1 MDFFQIQEQI
11 KLTKIS
17 IENLEKH
24 IKIISS
30 PKKYIFDYFTNEDGT
45 LKVIFT
51 DSKNTDF
58 LIKDAQIRYYSVDY
72 KCATF
77 NIVVRTK
84 KCHERKYN
92 RKPTVYGYGIDSIID
107 AEDFTSFLSKEIIL
121 LRKSLKEKN
130 DKMTDL
136 LKDFKKMKN
145 PNLLKYKET
154 ISFLEEAQKSAIS
167 SSHKYEIEIV
177 IKKIKAND
185 DVRNILDKV
194 PHIWYYGAKQYASS
208 LIRRLGGKK
217 YYKSNKD
224 VSGSVYYELPNIQK
238 IRLTDHELPSSDRR
252 DYNRAMGLSGEW
264 IEIILD
270 EPMPFKKL
278 KTKILKI
285 IKDNLRDDTVFSEE
299 TKKISD
305 SI

>member
-72 KCATF
+72 KCGTF

-92 RKPTVYGYGIDSIID
+92 IKRTLYRSRIDSII
-107 AEDFTSFLSKEIIL
+107 AVEQFTAIL
-121 LRKSLKEKN
+121 
-130 DKMTDL
+130 
-136 LKDFKKMKN
+136 
-145 PNLLKYKET
+145 
-154 ISFLEEAQKSAIS
+154 
-167 SSHKYEIEIV
+167 
-177 IKKIKAND
+177 
-185 DVRNILDKV
+185 
-194 PHIWYYGAKQYASS
+194 
-208 LIRRLGGKK
+208 
-217 YYKSNKD
+217 
-224 VSGSVYYELPNIQK
+224 
-238 IRLTDHELPSSDRR
+238 
-252 DYNRAMGLSGEW
+252 
-264 IEIILD
+264 
-270 EPMPFKKL
+270 
-278 KTKILKI
+278 
-285 IKDNLRDDTVFSEE
+285 
-299 TKKISD
+299 
-305 SI
+305 